1 MGRARSIFLKAFG
14 FWILD
19 FFSVFWGP
27 EKEGQVHEDSIRY
40 YSRC

>member
-19 FFSVFWGP
+19 FLVFWGP
-27 EKEGQVHEDSIRY
+27 EKEGQLHEDSIRY